1 MASTHHRSVSRSKQ
15 LGQGMTEYIIV
26 VALVAVAAIGVYIA
40 FGQTVNAQTAG
51 IAAEVAGRP
60 AGNMIEKAAG
70 ASNDAATVATT
81 KKTLNSY
88 GNTNLPN

>member
-1 MASTHHRSVSRSKQ
+1 VILNLKTSKSRSKQ

-51 IAAEVAGRP
+51 LATELAGGNSAEMRQVAAT
-60 AGNMIEKAAG
+60 AA
-70 ASNDAATVATT
+70 NDAATVAST

-88 GNTNLPN
+88 DNTNNP